1 MPLTPLPIALPDEVG
16 LSGAGLATLD
26 AALQAHIDAGT
37 IAGAVMIVARQGRVC
52 HQAALGRRDVASD
65 APARIDHL
73 FRIFSM
79 TKPITA
85 AAMMSLWDE
94 GRWTL
99 DDPIALHLP
108 EFAGVE
114 VCAGKDGEG
123 RMVLEAPQRP
133 PTLRDLFTHT
143 AGLSYGTR
151 LSDPNDPVDA
161 AYQAAGV
168 WDARDLADMV
178 TRLAPLPLAYHPG
191 TSWRYS
197 LGMDV
202 EGAIIERLTGQ
213 TLAAVMKQRLFD
225 PLGMTE
231 TRFFTPPA
239 DRARLA
245 TLYLKSP
252 GQPLTELDNPM
263 FADAS
268 REPPLAWGGAGLVS
282 TASDYVRFAA
292 MLLGRGSLDGK
303 RVLSDAAVDL
313 MLKNHLSQALIE
325 RGFVMGHQRIG
336 PGRGF
341 ALNGSVFTDP
351 ALAGV
356 AVGRGTYQWD
366 GAAGTW
372 FWIDPAYDLLCVGM
386 TQTMSYTAP
395 ALQAEMQA
403 LLGRLLVDAPA

>member
-1 MPLTPLPIALPDEVG
+1 MSLAPLPIASPDEVG
-16 LSGAGLATLD
+16 LAGTGLATLD
-26 AALQAHIDAGT
+26 AALQSHMDAGT
-37 IAGAVMIVARQGRVC
+37 IAGAVMIVARHGRVC
-52 HQAALGRRDVASD
+52 HQVALGRRDIARD
-65 APARIDHL
+65 DPARIDDL

-79 TKPITA
+79 TKPVTA

-108 EFAGVE
+108 EFAGVQ
-114 VCAGKDGEG
+114 VCTGQDGKG
-123 RMVLEAPQRP
+123 RMMLEAPHRA

-168 WDARDLADMV
+168 WDAHDLADLV
-178 TRLAPLPLAYHPG
+178 TRVAPLPLAYHPG
-191 TSWRYS
+191 ASWRYS
-197 LGMDV
+197 LGMDI

-213 TLAAVMKQRLFD
+213 TLAAALQERLFN

-231 TRFFTPPA
+231 TRFYTPPA
-239 DRARLA
+239 DRGRLA

-252 GQPLTELDNPM
+252 GRSLAELDNPM

-268 REPPLAWGGAGLVS
+268 SEPPLAWGGAGLVS
-282 TASDYVRFAA
+282 TAPDYVRFAA
-292 MLLGRGSLDGK
+292 MLLGRGSLDG
-303 RVLSDAAVDL
+303 RRILSGAAVDL
-313 MLKNHLSQALIE
+313 MLHNHLPQALIE
-325 RGFVMGHQRIG
+325 RGFAMGHQRIG

-351 ALAGV
+351 HLAGV

-372 FWIDPAYDLLCVGM
+372 FWIDPAHDLLCVGM

-403 LLGRLLVDAPA
+403 LLGLLLVDVPA